1 MNYLA
6 HIYLSG
12 NNDFLKIGN
21 FIADEI
27 KGKSY
32 KTYPEPIKIG
42 ILLHRQIDNF
52 TDHHHIVS
60 KSASRFFADFGHYN
74 TVIIDVIYDHILA
87 KNWTD
92 YSEIPLDKFVSDFYN
107 LVSFHKEILPPK
119 VTKMLPFMIEQNWL
133 LNYASTEGI
142 TRILKQ
148 MNKRTIHE
156 TRLHESMQIYF
167 DHQNEFD
174 AEFKTFFEDIRSFC
188 ETEIKKIKA
197 EL

>member
-32 KTYPEPIKIG
+32 QSYPKKIQNG
-42 ILLHRQIDNF
+42 ILLHRHIDNF
-52 TDHHHIVS
+52 TDHHPVVS

-74 TVIIDVIYDHILA
+74 GVIIDVIYDHILA
-87 KNWTD
+87 KNWME
-92 YSEIPLDKFVSDFYN
+92 YSEIPLEEFVSDFYK
-107 LVSFHKEILPPK
+107 LIQIHQQVLPPRISRIF
-119 VTKMLPFMIEQNWL
+119 PYMIEQNWL
-133 LNYASTEGI
+133 LNYASVEGI
-142 TRILKQ
+142 TGILKQ

-156 TRLHESMQIYF
+156 TNLHESMQIYLEHK
-167 DHQNEFD
+167 DEFD
-174 AEFKTFFEDIRSFC
+174 TEFKTFFEDIQNFC
-188 ETEIKKIKA
+188 KTEIQKIKA
-197 EL
+197 ES

>member
-32 KTYPEPIKIG
+32 KSFPKPIQKG

-52 TDHHHIVS
+52 TDHHSIVS

-74 TVIIDVIYDHILA
+74 TVIVDVIYDHILA
-87 KNWTD
+87 KNWSE
-92 YSEIPLDKFVSDFYN
+92 YSIVPLDEFVDDFYN
-107 LVSFHKEILPPK
+107 LVLIYKQILPPR
-119 VTKMLPFMIEQNWL
+119 VSKMLPYMIDQNWL
-133 LNYASTEGI
+133 LNYASLKGI
-142 TRILKQ
+142 TQILKQ
-148 MNKRTIHE
+148 MNNRTIHE
-156 TRLHESMQIYF
+156 TRLHESIQIYLEY
-167 DHQNEFD
+167 QKEFD
-174 AEFKTFFEDIRSFC
+174 LEFKNFFEEIQSFC
-188 ETEIKKIKA
+188 KNEIQKVKP